1 MHRVLPPIGVA
12 WLAAGLM
19 AGGLACNALVEG
31 PDAFALVG
39 KSTCDGT
46 CVDAGGAESEP
57 PAEAGPKEP
66 RGPDPLSPWPM
77 IGANAAHTARVSVK
91 ASTMSGKLAHWQVK
105 PGVPPSA
112 GPAVDGDGAAYFT
125 TTTGKLI
132 SVALD
137 GTVRWS
143 RDLGAASRCTPALGN
158 GAVYATS
165 KKGLTAFAVDGTQ
178 KWNVPQ
184 GSASS
189 PVVVDD
195 GTILVTDVAGVHA
208 VSPEGTV
215 KWSYPSPGGTELR
228 GDAVA
233 VADDGVIY
241 AVRTGLHAIAPNGVG
256 LWIAPVGDLLAPP
269 PVLADGKLFVGS
281 GTDLVAVRTSDH
293 GVAWKRSVTNRL
305 RASPAIDTNGRLYYF
320 SGTFLEWVE
329 PVEGLGSP
337 TQIEVGIT
345 RSFQPAV
352 DGRNHAYLASRTD
365 ADLSSVVTFRNAIE
379 QSDSWTLSQG
389 DLEPLGF
396 AFGRDGTVF
405 YSASSPTNTEAG
417 YVIAIRP

>member
-1 MHRVLPPIGVA
+1 
-12 WLAAGLM
+12 M

-31 PDAFALVG
+31 PDAFALRE
-39 KSTCDGT
+39 SACDGA
-46 CVDAGGAESEP
+46 CVDAGGPGSEAP
-57 PAEAGPKEP
+57 PEAGPKEP

-112 GPAVDGDGAAYFT
+112 GPSVDGDGAAYFT
-125 TTTGKLI
+125 TTTGKLVSI
-132 SVALD
+132 ALD

-143 RDLGAASRCTPALGN
+143 RDLGGASRCTPALGN

-165 KKGLTAFAVDGTQ
+165 KKGLTAFAIDGQQ
-178 KWNVPQ
+178 KWTVPQ

-189 PVVVDD
+189 PVVMDD

-208 VSPEGTV
+208 ASPEGTV

-241 AVRTGLHAIAPNGVG
+241 AVRSGLHAIAPDGMG
-256 LWIAPVGDLLAPP
+256 LWVAPVGDLLAPP
-269 PVLADGKLFVGS
+269 PVLADGKIYVASGS
-281 GTDLVAVRTSDH
+281 DLVAVRTSDH
-293 GVAWKRSVTNRL
+293 GVAWRRPVTSRL
-305 RASPAIDTNGRLYYF
+305 RASPAIDANGRLYYF
-320 SGTFLEWVE
+320 SGTELEWVE

-337 TQIEVGIT
+337 VPVELGIT
-345 RSFQPAV
+345 RPFQPAI
-352 DGRNHAYLASRTD
+352 DGRNYAYLATRANSD
-365 ADLSSVVTFRNAIE
+365 VGSVATFRSAVE
-379 QSDSWTLSQG
+379 QSDSWTISFG

-405 YSASSPTNTEAG
+405 FSASSPTNSEAG